1 MKGRRWGQNEN
12 YFTCFSNEG
21 MFLKNNAVLG
31 RMTQPSAVASDCS
44 SALSE
49 DHKNAILESETV
61 TEDFDWL

>member
-1 MKGRRWGQNEN
+1 
-12 YFTCFSNEG
+12 
-21 MFLKNNAVLG
+21 MFLKNNAILG
-31 RMTQPSAVASDCS
+31 RMSQPPAVASDCS